1 MPPFVRRLERSSSVE
16 AHHIAEDNLLVSW
29 VVREKICGHAAPCHL
44 DRFSSHLM
52 WQHHF
57 KATLISTFLLG
68 VGIWLLCLGWN
79 HVQTDQRLEKST
91 ATVEGRV
98 ISSSTK
104 RGSRGGQYSAL
115 VVEYKPVDSPAIRK
129 EFDVGSSDYHA
140 AKETGKARVTYL
152 PEDPQV
158 SRVTD
163 FEILPFQ
170 ILLGLGGLMTLAGL
184 FCLAH
189 LLMKRAKA

>member
-1 MPPFVRRLERSSSVE
+1 
-16 AHHIAEDNLLVSW
+16 
-29 VVREKICGHAAPCHL
+29 
-44 DRFSSHLM
+44 M
-52 WQHHF
+52 WQQNF
-57 KATLISTFLLG
+57 KAILTTTFLIG
-68 VGIWLLCLGWN
+68 VGVWLLFFGWTQ
-79 HVQTDQRLEKST
+79 VQTAQKLEQSS
-91 ATVEGRV
+91 AVVEGRV
-98 ISSSTK
+98 LSSSTK
-104 RGSRGGQYSAL
+104 KGSRGGQYYAL
-115 VVEYKPVDSPAIRK
+115 VVEYKPADDPAIRK
-129 EFDVGSSDYHA
+129 EFDVGGSDYQT

>member
-1 MPPFVRRLERSSSVE
+1 
-16 AHHIAEDNLLVSW
+16 
-29 VVREKICGHAAPCHL
+29 
-44 DRFSSHLM
+44 M
-52 WQHHF
+52 WQQNF
-57 KATLISTFLLG
+57 KAILTITFLIG
-68 VGIWLLCLGWN
+68 VGIWLLFFGWTQ
-79 HVQTDQRLEKST
+79 VQTAQKLEQSS
-91 ATVEGRV
+91 AVVEGRV
-98 ISSSTK
+98 LSSSTK
-104 RGSRGGQYSAL
+104 RGSRGGQYYAL
-115 VVEYKPVDSPAIRK
+115 VVEYKAADYPAIRK
-129 EFDVGSSDYHA
+129 EFDVGGSDYQA

-170 ILLGLGGLMTLAGL
+170 ILLGLGGVMTLAGL

>member
-1 MPPFVRRLERSSSVE
+1 
-16 AHHIAEDNLLVSW
+16 
-29 VVREKICGHAAPCHL
+29 
-44 DRFSSHLM
+44 M
-52 WQHHF
+52 WQQNF
-57 KATLISTFLLG
+57 KAILTTTFLIG
-68 VGIWLLCLGWN
+68 VGFWLLSFGWTQ
-79 HVQTDQRLEKST
+79 VQTAQKLEQSS
-91 ATVEGRV
+91 AVVEGRV

-104 RGSRGGQYSAL
+104 RGSRGGQYYAL
-115 VVEYKPVDSPAIRK
+115 VVEYKPADYSAIRK

-189 LLMKRAKA
+189 LLMSRAKA

>member
-1 MPPFVRRLERSSSVE
+1 MQRVPADPTVRSSAVRPRRRAELSNRRLQSR
-16 AHHIAEDNLLVSW
+16 D
-29 VVREKICGHAAPCHL
+29 APSPR
-44 DRFSSHLM
+44 D
-52 WQHHF
+52 
-57 KATLISTFLLG
+57 A
-68 VGIWLLCLGWN
+68 
-79 HVQTDQRLEKST
+79 D
-91 ATVEGRV
+91 
-98 ISSSTK
+98 
-104 RGSRGGQYSAL
+104 Y
-115 VVEYKPVDSPAIRK
+115 PAITK
-129 EFDVGSSDYHA
+129 EFDVGSSDYQA

-189 LLMKRAKA
+189 LLMTRAKA